1 MGNCM
6 GLNDS
11 TKPHAL
17 LTITKWH
24 RNGYSLIDDS
34 LKSDSM
40 VFHKITSSCRI
51 VQADSELAIKEWRP
65 MKGCENDV
73 MSAKYLGGKCWVYA
87 RKGNDSVWMLAKQF
101 IDVHNRSAQRLSL
114 HKTIKIGRYKLQ
126 VSEIVTNAQ
135 SEVRASSEGTDEFKT
150 HVQEKEAT
158 ADLSLMSQSCSSER
172 QCRICFGASSTED
185 NPLMESPCKCT
196 GSVKLMHAEC
206 LQRWLMSKTK
216 LKTTDTIRSYHWG
229 QFACDVCKETYP
241 EVILHP
247 NGKQLNIVNIEKP
260 KSNYILLESIPEKD
274 ITDKCNCLANLD
286 LFFLSLQH
294 GQRADV
300 GRQSNSLVKLD
311 DMTVSRHHAIIQQCN
326 GEYYIKDANSKFG
339 TLILQDE
346 PVEVSRN
353 HIVQFQAGEFRLK
366 FSLSS
371 GKLSCMSA
379 GYFSKGLRRGRKK
392 GGRVPTVDELERS
405 SVAANV

>member
-1 MGNCM
+1 M
-6 GLNDS
+6 GLNDA
-11 TKPHAL
+11 TNLYAL

-40 VFHKITSSCRI
+40 IFHRITSSCRI
-51 VQADSELAIKEWRP
+51 VQTDGELAIKPR
-65 MKGCENDV
+65 KGCENDMISV
-73 MSAKYLGGKCWVYA
+73 KYLGGKCWVYA
-87 RKGNDSVWMLAKQF
+87 RRDNDSVWLLGKQF
-101 IDVHNRSAQRLSL
+101 IDTYNKSAQRLSL
-114 HKTIKIGRYKLQ
+114 NKTIKIGRYKFQ
-126 VSEIVTNAQ
+126 VSEIVSNVQ
-135 SEVRASSEGTDEFKT
+135 NDVKGGSEGTDEFKT

-158 ADLSLMSQSCSSER
+158 VDVSVMSQSCSSER
-172 QCRICFGASSTED
+172 QCRICLGASSTEE

-206 LQRWLMSKTK
+206 LQRWLMSKTT
-216 LKTTDTIRSYHWG
+216 LKNTETIRSYHWG
-229 QFACDVCKETYP
+229 QFACDVCKEPYP

-247 NGKQLNIVNIEKP
+247 NGKQLNIVSIEKP
-260 KSNYILLESIPEKD
+260 KSNYILLESVPEKD
-274 ITDKCNCLANLD
+274 ITDKCNCLAKVD

-300 GRQSNSLVKLD
+300 GRQSSSLVKLD
-311 DMTVSRHHAIIQQCN
+311 DMTVSRHHAIIQQSN

-339 TLILQDE
+339 TLILLDA
-346 PVEVSRN
+346 PVEVPRN
-353 HIVQFQAGEFRLK
+353 HIVQLQGGEFRLK

-371 GKLSCMSA
+371 GRLSCMPAAYCGQELS
-379 GYFSKGLRRGRKK
+379 RGREK

-405 SVAANV
+405 SVVANV